1 VARKVDKRLAICSF
15 LIAAGMIIVIAG
27 VLRGIT
33 GAAADN
39 LPPAIESVDPPV
51 GATNV
56 PNQSQIFV
64 DLEAGYT
71 GELIVDGVLLKTVD
85 EDDLRDV
92 APGEQG
98 KEAFTTVYAAGNAT
112 LTFQPKK
119 GAPLATLRQGLNEVT
134 VRYWQLTEGP
144 GAMREFTWQFNVV

>member
-1 VARKVDKRLAICSF
+1 VARKVDKRLAICSI
-15 LIAAGMIIVIAG
+15 LIAAGLLVVVIG

-33 GAAADN
+33 GKAAEN
-39 LPPAIESVDPPV
+39 LPSAIEAVEPLV

-71 GELIVDGVLLKTVD
+71 GELIVDGVLLETVD
-85 EDDLRDV
+85 EDTLRDV

-112 LTFQPKK
+112 LTFQPKR
-119 GAPLATLRQGLNEVT
+119 GAPLATLRQGVNEVT
-134 VRYWQLTEGP
+134 VRYWPVVEGP